1 MEITNILGPGIKVA
15 QGSRAKIKGNKIS
28 LCQIAIDCVSNGA
41 NIIMNECTQSY
52 ESGIRT

>member
-15 QGSRAKIKGNKIS
+15 KGSRAKIKGNKIS